1 VLDIGPWQGRS
12 AALTIKKLLLLL
24 LLLLLMMIESR
35 ELGDGSA
42 LA

>member
-1 VLDIGPWQGRS
+1 VLDIGPWQERS
-12 AALTIKKLLLLL
+12 AALTTKKKLQLLLLL
-24 LLLLLMMIESR
+24 LLLIKSR